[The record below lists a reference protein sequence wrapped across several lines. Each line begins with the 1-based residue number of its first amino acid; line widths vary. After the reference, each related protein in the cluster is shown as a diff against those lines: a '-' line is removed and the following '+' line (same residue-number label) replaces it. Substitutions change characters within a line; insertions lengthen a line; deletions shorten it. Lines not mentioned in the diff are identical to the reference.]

1 MEKTSMPQHVAIIMD
16 GNGRWAQAR
25 GLSRSQGHRAGAEAV
40 RGIVTYC
47 RRIGLRHL
55 TLYTFSSENW
65 SRPKT
70 EISALFSLLLEFLRT
85 EMPRMLREGI
95 SLKIF
100 GDLDG
105 LPFPVRSALRMAVKS
120 TAGGRE
126 MDLNL
131 ALNYGSRQEIV
142 RAVRE
147 IITWP

>member
-1 MEKTSMPQHVAIIMD
+1 
-16 GNGRWAQAR
+16 
-25 GLSRSQGHRAGAEAV
+25 
-40 RGIVTYC
+40 
-47 RRIGLRHL
+47 
-55 TLYTFSSENW
+55 
-65 SRPKT
+65 
-70 EISALFSLLLEFLRT
+70 
-85 EMPRMLREGI
+85 MLREGI

-142 RAVRE
+142 LRRAGGLFRKAFPAESVTEPDHRGPPLHGR
-147 IITWP
+147 TAGS